1 MKWRHSTK
9 HDELFSWPCVL
20 RPRTS
25 WIYYSVKSDTLDTC
39 LHVTGPLAGK
49 ALPMK
54 ASQNTHCRGDNEKA
68 TTIRTNSKESSD
80 YNQMGWRM
88 AWPYEQLKTLIPSFC
103 PLNAWIKAERACSSH
118 RINRCTQPWWLL
130 HCPFCAEYVLLFSE
144 LENFLSLKPKE
155 HMQKS
160 KCFWWTWIVR
170 MMWWQD
176 SR

>member
-68 TTIRTNSKESSD
+68 TTIRTNSKSPVTTIKWGGGWLDLMSSWKPWFLHSVLW
-80 YNQMGWRM
+80 M
-88 AWPYEQLKTLIPSFC
+88 P
-103 PLNAWIKAERACSSH
+103 WIKAERACSSH

-170 MMWWQD
+170 MMVMAG
-176 SR
+176 

>member
-25 WIYYSVKSDTLDTC
+25 WIYYSVKSDMLDTC

-49 ALPMK
+49 PLPMK

-103 PLNAWIKAERACSSH
+103 PLNALDKGREG
-118 RINRCTQPWWLL
+118 
-130 HCPFCAEYVLLFSE
+130 LLFTSHQP
-144 LENFLSLKPKE
+144 LYPAIAAAPLPFLCWICVIIFGTRKLPVLKTKRTYA
-155 HMQKS
+155 K
-160 KCFWWTWIVR
+160 V
-170 MMWWQD
+170 
-176 SR
+176 